1 MVKVKHLFSTAFGL
15 LMGVTTMAFSS
26 GLLVEVSESES
37 YVFEYSAVQS
47 DKTDVNNFF
56 IKELSKYNL
65 SSIYNTRF
73 TYHYEINRKISEVD
87 EHTLHVSADIAG
99 DKCTG
104 NIYYKGFDISDILM
118 PEIADFSVVVEDNG
132 NYIISREFR
141 EILLNDQNV
150 FHIEFDFEVLDI
162 TKNYTFRLDDI
173 RFYSSATDR
182 EKFFRRIGCID
193 NYFASIDALKLML
206 EHYETL
212 DFTPENLPTTFIKI
226 REMERLYASVTE
238 SEFLSTMQLNPD
250 QMDQLNFYLQEVKTQ
265 IYNHRSKYS
274 KLLDTFEFLRIN
286 TDMETLARNYV
297 EEVTEFCTMSQDVTY
312 SHRDYYYSLSLVD
325 YTAYN
330 LFSYKSGFEKILAKT
345 RFCNDTDLVLQ
356 ILKHEIYKAFL
367 EKSESLILQEQ
378 YHLAKGV
385 LTNAENFYLATLGQ
399 INELDLTIQ
408 LSKANYGIYNSYLHL
423 IDRAIDI
430 GNYELAE
437 NYIQKARDF
446 QRDHSTTIIANQF
459 INRVSEDLIKLY
471 INKGITQNQDA
482 EFEEARYCFEQAS
495 IVCQRMGVYN
505 HDYIIK
511 HGLIEARNGLYL
523 QYIDRAKMYLERG
536 NDLEAKGFLRRAQDL
551 ASTYPAQIAVVE
563 DFDLI
568 KSELDYQVYL
578 KNISEG
584 KKYLAEGNYNLAYF
598 KLLDALLLEEESEF
612 MIYGPLPD
620 LFAQAAVPYLLD
632 QCKLGE
638 VKVKKNELEEARYIY
653 NECLEKQT
661 EYGLEFERDLQTGL
675 VLLNN
680 SIFNKQCELTEE
692 SFEKMIAQ
700 FNDAVEC
707 GDFILAD
714 ELLTKTM
721 DISNSNYYCEFDM
734 SMVSELQATYGPA
747 ARYQQ
752 LAQEAQ
758 NALESNDHSRFSKI
772 YKEMEALSQQ
782 YEVIRKRI
790 EPLPL
795 HYLFS
800 IKKNLAFLETSLSDY
815 ESQEEFETAL
825 RILQVMEAGDVSGRD
840 AKEIQQKLAVK
851 MAAADK
857 ATAQNTDPRVNV
869 EKYTNGNSWYKHF
882 KKAYIKN
889 W

>member
-1 MVKVKHLFSTAFGL
+1 
-15 LMGVTTMAFSS
+15 
-26 GLLVEVSESES
+26 
-37 YVFEYSAVQS
+37 
-47 DKTDVNNFF
+47 
-56 IKELSKYNL
+56 
-65 SSIYNTRF
+65 
-73 TYHYEINRKISEVD
+73 
-87 EHTLHVSADIAG
+87 
-99 DKCTG
+99 
-104 NIYYKGFDISDILM
+104 
-118 PEIADFSVVVEDNG
+118 
-132 NYIISREFR
+132 
-141 EILLNDQNV
+141 
-150 FHIEFDFEVLDI
+150 
-162 TKNYTFRLDDI
+162 
-173 RFYSSATDR
+173 
-182 EKFFRRIGCID
+182 
-193 NYFASIDALKLML
+193 
-206 EHYETL
+206 
-212 DFTPENLPTTFIKI
+212 
-226 REMERLYASVTE
+226 
-238 SEFLSTMQLNPD
+238 
-250 QMDQLNFYLQEVKTQ
+250 
-265 IYNHRSKYS
+265 
-274 KLLDTFEFLRIN
+274 
-286 TDMETLARNYV
+286 METLAWNYV
-297 EEVTEFCTMSQDVTY
+297 EEVAEFCTMSQDVTY

-330 LFSYKSGFEKILAKT
+330 LFSYKSGFEEILAKT

-367 EKSESLILQEQ
+367 EKSETLILQEQ

-385 LTNAENFYLATLGQ
+385 LINAENFYLSTLGQ
-399 INELDLTIQ
+399 VNELDLTIQ

-437 NYIQKARDF
+437 NYIQKAMDF
-446 QRDHSTTIIANQF
+446 QHDHSSTIIANQF

-471 INKGITQNQDA
+471 INKGITQNQDS

-495 IVCQRMGVYN
+495 NVCQRMGVYN

-511 HGLIEARNGLYL
+511 HGLIEARNGLYM

-536 NDLEAKGFLRRAQDL
+536 NDLEAKGFLRRAKDL

-584 KKYLAEGNYNLAYF
+584 KKYLTEGNYNLAYF

-638 VKVKKNELEEARYIY
+638 VKLKKNELEEARYIY

-700 FNDAVEC
+700 CNDAVEC

-714 ELLTKTM
+714 EWLTKTM
-721 DISNSNYYCEFDM
+721 EISNSNYYCEFDM

-752 LAQEAQ
+752 LATDAQ
-758 NALESNDHSRFSKI
+758 KALESNDHSRFSKI
-772 YKEMEALSQQ
+772 YKEMEALSEQ

-840 AKEIQQKLAVK
+840 AKGIQQKLAVK

-857 ATAQNTDPRVNV
+857 ATAQNVDPRTNV
-869 EKYTNGNSWYKHF
+869 EKYTHGNSWYKHF
-882 KKAYIKN
+882 RKTYIKS